1 MGLPADPTVGFT
13 GPGIIVAPSTVCR
26 ILKDA
31 GIDPEFRRDDAG
43 RDSYGRRRRDP
54 GLLHR

>member
-13 GPGIIVAPSTVCR
+13 GPGIIVAPSTVGR